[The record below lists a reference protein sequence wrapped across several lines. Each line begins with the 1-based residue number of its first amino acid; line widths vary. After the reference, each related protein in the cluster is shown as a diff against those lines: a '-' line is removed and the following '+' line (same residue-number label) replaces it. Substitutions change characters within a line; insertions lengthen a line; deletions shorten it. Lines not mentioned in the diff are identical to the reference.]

1 MDVDSADVRAGTVT
15 PGPNRR
21 YGQTHSEE
29 KKQELMKNNQCFYC
43 EIHGHRTR
51 DCCKKQA
58 ARTNQNQGGTS
69 IKTSTVTQMTPT
81 KLTQFLQENMGNL
94 DKDAKIS
101 VIESL
106 MPSSFVQGS
115 N

>member
-1 MDVDSADVRAGTVT
+1 MDIDSIEVNTTNT
-15 PGPNRR
+15 PRR

-43 EIHGHRTR
+43 EIRGHHAR
-51 DCCKKQA
+51 DCRKKQA
-58 ARTNQNQGGTS
+58 AHANQNQGGTNV
-69 IKTSTVTQMTPT
+69 KTSTVTQMTPT
-81 KLTQFLQENMGNL
+81 ELTKFLQENMGNL
-94 DKDAKIS
+94 DEDAKIS

-106 MPSSFVQGS
+106 MPLSFVQGS

>member
-1 MDVDSADVRAGTVT
+1 MDIDSIEVNTTNT
-15 PGPNRR
+15 PRR
-21 YGQTHSEE
+21 YRQTHSEE

-43 EIHGHRTR
+43 EIHRHCAR
-51 DCCKKQA
+51 DCRKKQA
-58 ARTNQNQGGTS
+58 ACTNQNQGGTS
-69 IKTSTVTQMTPT
+69 AKTNTVTQMTPT
-81 KLTQFLQENMGNL
+81 ELTKFLQENMGNL
-94 DKDAKIS
+94 DEDAKIS